1 MTDPPA
7 APGRGRPSRAGAA
20 PAALVAILVVVLPG
34 TLSGQADEWNV
45 EGEVGASLFYG
56 NTDQTVVNTRT
67 AVAHADSTAEISG
80 DVQFIYGQST
90 DEGGTSFVS
99 KRYWLANT
107 SVDYRPLER
116 VNAFFSGSVESSL
129 QKKIDLRWNVGLGA
143 KVGVVRT
150 NFTRVELRVALLGER
165 TRFVPSVTDGDEEL
179 LARWSAKL
187 RVRRATGNERVVF
200 SSETSYRP
208 NAGDIEDFTMVS
220 TNAISVDVSDYVR
233 LKVSLVDNFDS
244 LAEERGALSD
254 NDGQVFFGVLSSF
267 D

>member
-1 MTDPPA
+1 MTDPAPAPARRRPSLAGPA
-7 APGRGRPSRAGAA
+7 APAVA
-20 PAALVAILVVVLPG
+20 AILLLLHPG
-34 TLSGQADEWNV
+34 ILSGQADDWSV

-80 DVQFIYGQST
+80 DVQFIYGQSS
-90 DEGGTSFVS
+90 DERGTSFVS
-99 KRYWLANT
+99 KRYWLADT

-129 QKKIDLRWNVGLGA
+129 QKKIDLRWSAGLGA
-143 KVGVVRT
+143 KVGVART

-165 TRFVPSVTDGDEEL
+165 TRFVPSVTDGEEEL

-187 RVRRATGNERVVF
+187 RVRKATGNERVVF
-200 SSETSYRP
+200 SSETSYQP
-208 NAGDIEDFTMVS
+208 NASDIDDFTMVS
-220 TNAISVDVSDYVR
+220 TNSISVDVSDYVR